1 MVNEEKEK
9 KVLLEDEDPEFEA
22 ALRRLPIID
31 AIPKEWDD
39 PEDDEYWIEWQRR
52 KRV

>member
-1 MVNEEKEK
+1 MDNKNK
-9 KVLLEDEDPEFEA
+9 KQLTEDEQLELDFER
-22 ALRRLPIID
+22 ALKTLPIID

-52 KRV
+52 KNS